1 MPEPGTTALVIAV
14 PAAEPLLDAAK
25 RVNPALVRPGLI
37 AHVTALYPF
46 LPDRE
51 LSGDVEQAVRELAAT
66 LPRTR
71 VRLTEVVITPGFA
84 AAPAP
89 DLQPVADAVCDR
101 WPEVLPYGGRFGPRP
116 GAHVTV
122 AMGGTGAELARVAE
136 EATALLPVS
145 EDVEELQ
152 LVALTDQGWQ
162 VRLTAPFGSA
172 AGTTAR

>member
-1 MPEPGTTALVIAV
+1 MIAL

-46 LPDRE
+46 LIDAE
-51 LSGDVEQAVRELAAT
+51 VTEDVERALRELAAT
-66 LPRTR
+66 LPPTR
-71 VRLTEVVITPGFA
+71 VRLTQIVTTPGFA

-89 DLQPVADAVCDR
+89 DLQPVTDAVCDR

-122 AMGGTGAELARVAE
+122 AMGGTDAELARVAE
-136 EATALLPVS
+136 EAGPLLPLTD
-145 EDVEELQ
+145 DVETLQ
-152 LVALTDQGWQ
+152 WVALTDQGWQ

>member
-1 MPEPGTTALVIAV
+1 MIAL

-51 LSGDVEQAVRELAAT
+51 LNGDLEQAVRELAAT

-71 VRLTEVVITPGFA
+71 VRLTEIVTTPGFA
-84 AAPAP
+84 AVPAP
-89 DLQPVADAVCDR
+89 DLQPVADAVCGR
-101 WPEVLPYGGRFGPRP
+101 WPGVLPYGGRFGPRP

-122 AMGGTGAELARVAE
+122 AMGGTDAELARVAE
-136 EATALLPVS
+136 EATPLLPVS
-145 EDVEELQ
+145 EDVETLQ
-152 LVALTDQGWQ
+152 LVALTDQGWR

-172 AGTTAR
+172 AGTNAR